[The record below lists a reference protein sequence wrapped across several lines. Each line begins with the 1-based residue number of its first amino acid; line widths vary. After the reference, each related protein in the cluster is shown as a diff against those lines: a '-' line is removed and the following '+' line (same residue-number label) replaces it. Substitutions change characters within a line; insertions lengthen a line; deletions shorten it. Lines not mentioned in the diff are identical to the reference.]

1 MIHPLL
7 IVALYLIVD
16 VIYVLSFKGTYNSV
30 VQRIQGE
37 GFPKKS
43 YTLAMAVISYLILG
57 FSWWYLVL
65 TRITKSTLY
74 KDAWILAIV
83 FALAVYG
90 VFNAT
95 LFVMFKNWDWK
106 ILIQDTLW
114 GVSNI
119 SVFTLG
125 YLYLLKASA

>member
-1 MIHPLL
+1 MIHPSLF
-7 IVALYLIVD
+7 VALYLVVD
-16 VIYVLSFKGTYNSV
+16 IIYVLSFNDTYNSV
-30 VQRIQGE
+30 VKRIQGN
-37 GFPKKS
+37 GFPKKP
-43 YTLAMAVISYLILG
+43 YNLVMATVSYLILG

-74 KDAWILAIV
+74 KEAWILAIV

-95 LFVMFKNWDWK
+95 LFVMFKDWDWK

-114 GVSNI
+114 GVTNI

>member
-7 IVALYLIVD
+7 IVALYLTVD

-43 YTLAMAVISYLILG
+43 YSLTMAIISYLILG

-65 TRITKSTLY
+65 TRITKNTLY

-90 VFNAT
+90 VFNTT